1 MPKKAGPDLTPVFDR
16 LRQILTP
23 YAAPLAV
30 KTDTPDA
37 YYLEAKSPDSK
48 GRLICFGFVRKGK
61 NYVSFHLMPLS
72 NPGLAARVS
81 PTLKKRQQGKSCFNF
96 TQIDDQLF
104 EELARLTEAG
114 RQGFARMGFLP

>member
-23 YAAPLAV
+23 YTAPLTV
-30 KTDTPDA
+30 KTNTPDS
-37 YYLEAKSPDSK
+37 YYLEAQSPDSR

-61 NYVSFHLMPLS
+61 EYVSFHLMPIC

-81 PTLKKRQQGKSCFNF
+81 PALKQRQQGKTCFNF
-96 TQIDDQLF
+96 TQIDEPLF
-104 EELARLTEAG
+104 EELARLTEAD
-114 RQGFARMGFLP
+114 RRGFAKMGFLP